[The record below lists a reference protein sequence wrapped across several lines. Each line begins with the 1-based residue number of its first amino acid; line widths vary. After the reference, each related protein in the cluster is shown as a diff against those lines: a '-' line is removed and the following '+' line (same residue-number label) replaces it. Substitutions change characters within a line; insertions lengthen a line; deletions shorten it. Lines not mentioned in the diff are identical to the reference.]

1 MYELFSEIIRKARP
15 TGEILQAGTDNFS
28 NSVELT
34 ISDYWDGKVYTEIVN
49 LSEDE
54 FKTVES
60 NIQEFNS
67 YTHEWF

>member
-34 ISDYWDGKVYTEIVN
+34 IADHWDGKVYTEIVN
-49 LSEDE
+49 LPEDE

-60 NIQEFNS
+60 NIQEFNA
-67 YTHEWF
+67 YAHGWM